1 MDEVSKPIAT
11 LGATAPLALSRRQAV
26 GMIGAAGALVG
37 CVTALGDDNRSGPID
52 ETVFQ
57 DINGAKHFVRIRGDD
72 AGNPAMMYLHGG
84 PGAGAGISAWAY
96 FEALGY
102 EKTFTLIHWD
112 QPGAGRTFEAA
123 GKTIPTGTSEASIAA
138 DGCLVAEAMR
148 ARLGKRKLVLVGGS
162 WGSAI
167 GLRMALARPDLFHAY
182 VGSAQVVSKAEGEAI
197 VYQRVLA
204 KARARA
210 DERAIAELTESGPP
224 PYASPAPFR
233 VQRKWA
239 NAYEAPGV
247 NITPQQATAR
257 AGMTPDDNTLWLTA
271 FLASDTYFGGGQSD
285 ASWSNF
291 DARTL
296 GRDFRLPM
304 FFFQGDEDDC
314 APAQLVEDYA
324 RWIRARRT
332 LYQAIP
338 GGGHNVNLRDRRFIE
353 LINQHVRP
361 LATSR

>member
-1 MDEVSKPIAT
+1 
-11 LGATAPLALSRRQAV
+11 
-26 GMIGAAGALVG
+26 
-37 CVTALGDDNRSGPID
+37 
-52 ETVFQ
+52 
-57 DINGAKHFVRIRGDD
+57 
-72 AGNPAMMYLHGG
+72 MYLHGG

-123 GKTIPTGTSEASIAA
+123 GKTIPPGTSEASIAA
-138 DGCLVAEAMR
+138 AGCLIAEAMR
-148 ARLGKRKLVLVGGS
+148 KRLGKRKLVLVGGS

-182 VGSAQVVSKAEGEAI
+182 VGTAQVVSKAEGEVI
-197 VYQRVLA
+197 SYDRVLA
-204 KARARA
+204 KTRARN
-210 DERAIAELTESGPP
+210 DQKAIDELTKSGPP

-247 NITPQQATAR
+247 NISPHQAAAR
-257 AGMTPDDNTLWLTA
+257 AGMTAADNTLWTTA
-271 FLASDTYFGGGQSD
+271 FLASDTYFGGGKFD
-285 ASWSNF
+285 APRSRF

-296 GRDFRLPM
+296 GRDFKLPV
-304 FFFQGDEDDC
+304 FLFQGDEDDC

-324 RWIRARRT
+324 KWIRAPRK
-332 LYQAIP
+332 LCLPIP
-338 GGGHNVNLRDRRFIE
+338 SGGHNVNLRDRRFIE
-353 LINQHVRP
+353 LLNKHVRP
-361 LATSR
+361 LAA